1 MNFNLTFIG
10 QIFAFAIFVWFCAKF
25 VWPPLIRA
33 LDERRKIIA
42 DGLMS
47 ADRANKDLELAQ
59 ERATKT
65 LREAKQEAAGI
76 VDAANRRAAKI
87 VDDAKDKGRAEAERI
102 KIAAQAEIDQELDR
116 AREELR
122 SQVATL
128 ALAGAAKVLEASVD
142 ESAHKAMLDKLAVN
156 L

>member
-10 QIFAFAIFVWFCAKF
+10 QILAFAIFVWFCGKF
-25 VWPPLIRA
+25 VWPPLTRA
-33 LDERRKIIA
+33 IDARRKIIA
-42 DGLMS
+42 DGLMA
-47 ADRANKDLELAQ
+47 ADRATKDLELAQ
-59 ERATKT
+59 ERATKI
-65 LREAKQEAAGI
+65 LREAKQEATGI

-102 KIAAQAEIDQELDR
+102 KIAAQAEIQQEVEH
-116 AREELR
+116 AREQLR
-122 SQVATL
+122 SQVASL
-128 ALAGAAKVLEASVD
+128 ALAGATKVLEASVD